1 MQRMMKKC
9 IIAAVAEDGAIG
21 KDNGLLWHL
30 PEDLKYF
37 KKVTMGCPVIM
48 GRRTFESIG
57 RALPG
62 RHNIVVSRTWQAQ
75 GDGPVTVA
83 RNLDGAQE
91 DCPVTVVRN
100 LDGAFRAAERDSDS
114 GKCFV
119 IGGAQLYA
127 EAISKVDRLYIT
139 RIHASA
145 PDADSFFP
153 AIDKTEWS
161 LESASE
167 LHTDPETGITYTFE
181 IQQRVR

>member
-1 MQRMMKKC
+1 MKKC
-9 IIAAVAEDGAIG
+9 IIAAVAEDEAIG

-62 RHNIVVSRTWQAQ
+62 RHNIVVSQTWQ
-75 GDGPVTVA
+75 V
-83 RNLDGAQE
+83 QE
-91 DCPVTVVRN
+91 NCPVTVVRN